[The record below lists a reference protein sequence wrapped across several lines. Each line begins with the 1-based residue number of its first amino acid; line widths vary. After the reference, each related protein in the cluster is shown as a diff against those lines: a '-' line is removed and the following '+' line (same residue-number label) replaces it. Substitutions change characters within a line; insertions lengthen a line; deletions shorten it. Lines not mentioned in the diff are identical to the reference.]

1 MYGLHCFLG
10 NSMGEFTEKNANIII
25 VLHVLSKMFS
35 DLLQKK
41 KELLKSGNDSE
52 KPYKLVIGVCTVQV
66 TISYI
71 L

>member
-1 MYGLHCFLG
+1 MCYLKCFQT
-10 NSMGEFTEKNANIII
+10 FC
-25 VLHVLSKMFS
+25 
-35 DLLQKK
+35 KK